1 MMRKYA
7 YLLLFALLLNGCDD
21 GDITVE
27 TVDFKDITTSE
38 SCIST
43 TNELIFKLKTQE
55 SLLLQ
60 LAPGTLKN
68 EPTPVGVP
76 NKFSIDNSSFRLV
89 YRGYDGAVAKT
100 NICSLIP
107 PTTPNIINE
116 WYAKSGTIEITTTAR
131 PDPNP
136 TTGAITIKGYT
147 HNIVIKNVTY
157 SIPSLDVTQPQV
169 VFGDFVTVLGDAD
182 KLNFTFTKPVKQCGS
197 AGQVYTYNDNS
208 AMTID
213 NIDPALIQN
222 VVTPANAPRTGLIG
236 TTVNKLLF
244 KVYTGSALNDTYFCT
259 ATPPTTAVLKETW
272 AGVAGVANESG
283 IIEVTT
289 TTDVANTFKH
299 TIRLRN
305 TKLQKTTNTVNLGT
319 SYVLGD
325 IYTTT
330 TN

>member
-1 MMRKYA
+1 MRKYA

-27 TVDFKDITTSE
+27 TVNFSDVTADA
-38 SCIST
+38 CNLT
-43 TNELIFKLKTQE
+43 TNELIFKLKSQE

-60 LAPGTLKN
+60 LAPGTLLN

-76 NKFSIDNSSFRLV
+76 NKFSINNSGNFRLV
-89 YRGYDGAVAKT
+89 YRSYDGAVAKT

-116 WYAKSGTIEITTTAR
+116 WYAKSGTIEITTTAQKTT
-131 PDPNP
+131 NE
-136 TTGAITIKGYT
+136 TTGAITITGYT
-147 HNIVIKNVTY
+147 HNIIIKNLTY
-157 SIPSLDVTQPQV
+157 SIASLDVTQPEV
-169 VFGDFVTVLGDAD
+169 IFGDFKTTIADAD
-182 KLNFTFTKPVKQCGS
+182 KLNLTFTKPVKQCGT

-213 NIDPALIQN
+213 NIDPTLIQN

-244 KVYTGSALNDTYFCT
+244 KVYTGSALNDSYFCT

-305 TKLQKTTNTVNLGT
+305 TTLQKTTNTVNLGT
-319 SYVLGD
+319 SYILGD